1 LGGLGREDHLRR
13 LPPAGG
19 AAVLIG
25 GPARVY
31 VSCGLHVADGLMLTD
46 DDEVVPMMD
55 LGMAKSFTV
64 TSVDEPDQDACE

>member
-1 LGGLGREDHLRR
+1 
-13 LPPAGG
+13 
-19 AAVLIG
+19 VLIG

-64 TSVDEPDQDACE
+64 TSVDEPDDGDDRG